1 MAALLE
7 SLLLRDVELCRALNW
22 LRGQTDFS
30 GDQDLLL
37 TVRKQEFVPFL
48 LNFLRDQS
56 SNTLTHGPSTPAKTP
71 STTRSLRAQGSSS
84 ERRASNRPSASHG
97 SRSASRVQLFSSAP
111 STSQPH
117 NPGEQDSPLT
127 ASQSL
132 TGVSAFSS
140 PSFSSGWSP
149 APRHMTS
156 ERRSAQ
162 RHCLADFMTSPP
174 DTQASPTFQ
183 PHRGRRRSSG
193 FGASGSSR
201 QTGVR
206 GGHLAEAG
214 GCDVAGRKERGGGR
228 TSDPVSPPTQV
239 ELNFNNLEDFPPVSA
254 SHATPIATRPSRR
267 INPTPVSAERPNS
280 KPKSCFT
287 STPLSKPCSPP
298 SIPEAMGTGQTTGSP
313 LCLQEERELLKKER
327 SKLAQQSSSPLKPSA
342 TVCTPTKSIVRSGS
356 KVTPDPQTPC
366 PDPTKVT
373 HAPEL
378 ELLAELY
385 CACISENLVPCVFLE
400 LFFVLQLLTSR
411 SVSTSEPTEV
421 CPSVCERKTDFLE
434 RTYLGNVHSCVY
446 FAVRVLENQFALL
459 SHLDRCTLRLLAENE
474 RVATFSPAL
483 RDRLA
488 QAQDT
493 CTAKVLPS
501 HSTFIHTVPFQPAT
515 DNRTNFSSD
524 KAFHIFKKQRDI
536 FYELL
541 REWEDYHK
549 EPGWEFEAALGNRVR
564 AMVNQLTAAGNHCHF
579 ARLFQKQLVQLCKG
593 HRELSSPGDAPDADL
608 LGMVGA
614 DSLGRLKRLQERLI
628 QPQALSGPCPPPSFP
643 GHQEFFKD
651 FLQTASCCQLNQHLK
666 DGLCQQLLQL
676 NEVSILGP
684 DGSSATGEEGGD
696 GDMEQQDEKQRF
708 SSVLLVARLLAKFLG
723 FISFM
728 PYQTSEAPSR
738 EIQEAAIALRSKSA
752 PALDVSAVL
761 VSCVRRKRTVLTVP
775 WLVEFLSMLDYTGPF
790 LPCYRTAL
798 GLLLQIYR
806 RMRLGKV
813 GEQCYLNQ
821 MMLVAVLGW
830 LFQIPV
836 FPEDLFFSINLQELQ
851 DLENHTSSQGLDNLP
866 LVDQQLLYT
875 CCPYL
880 GEFRKLLAAF
890 VSGSASKAG
899 GLIRKI
905 TPTSAEPRGPP
916 ITRSQQK
923 LQLDLEQAFFHNQPP
938 SLKRTV
944 EFVAERVGSNCVKHI
959 KATLVSELVQG
970 GEKTLRDGLGSDNV
984 NAAKLNDSVCAQ
996 LCDAGMQALERAT
1009 RFCSENAPRAVRV
1022 LLPDETS
1029 QAVLTTAESITTRLA
1044 TEKACSWLSSNITTL
1059 IKREWKSTFERV
1071 MKNVPCPTS
1080 TESVDAGGSGK
1091 SVQAQKS
1098 SSGQDA
1104 GSSCPQDCSHKGP
1117 LASDVIIEIKEVLSI
1132 AVGPRSEEEVFT
1144 VQQIG
1149 SLLDKVGQT
1158 LRCRKFMS
1166 SVAEQML
1173 LRCTVLLACKLVSG
1187 ELPLASSAGGN
1198 RKEAVDVGSLLNEL
1212 VVLWT
1217 HIPSAHVTL
1226 HLLFSEPTLTA
1237 IVNASDLQ
1245 RYNYLLFVRTLRE
1258 KGLLREEEVSSHWAK
1273 LSELSFSMEYIENF
1287 QKLSLASPSPVP
1299 LVKSSDIL
1307 QISQ

>member
-7 SLLLRDVELCRALNW
+7 SLLQSEVELNRALNW
-22 LRGQTDFS
+22 LRRRKGYEND
-30 GDQDLLL
+30 DHHLLL
-37 TVRKQEFVPFL
+37 KVRKEEFVPFL

-71 STTRSLRAQGSSS
+71 SSSRPLRAQGYSS
-84 ERRASNRPSASHG
+84 ERRGNRSSTGQG
-97 SRSASRVQLFSSAP
+97 SRSTSRVQLFSPVSH
-111 STSQPH
+111 TSQVD
-117 NPGEQDSPLT
+117 NPNELDTQLIG
-127 ASQSL
+127 SQGL
-132 TGVSAFSS
+132 TGISTFSS

-149 APRHMTS
+149 AARHTPS

-162 RHCLADFMTSPP
+162 RPCLADFMTSSPE
-174 DTQASPTFQ
+174 TQSSPTLQ
-183 PHRGRRRSSG
+183 QHRGRRRSG
-193 FGASGSSR
+193 PFGASATNR
-201 QTGVR
+201 QMGAR
-206 GGHLAEAG
+206 SGHLEDSG
-214 GCDVAGRKERGGGR
+214 RWDGAGRKGKCGGKI
-228 TSDPVSPPTQV
+228 SEPVSPPTQV
-239 ELNFNNLEDFPPVSA
+239 ELNFNNLEDFPPVGKSLV
-254 SHATPIATRPSRR
+254 SPVTTKPSRR

-287 STPLSKPCSPP
+287 STPLSQPCSPP
-298 SIPEAMGTGQTTGSP
+298 SMPESMGTAPSATSP

-327 SKLAQQSSSPLKPSA
+327 SKLAQQTSSPLKPIPG
-342 TVCTPTKSIVRSGS
+342 VCTPTRPVRPGP
-356 KVTPDPQTPC
+356 KATPDPQTPC
-366 PDPTKVT
+366 PDPAKVT
-373 HAPEL
+373 NASEL
-378 ELLAELY
+378 NLLAELY

-400 LFFVLQLLTSR
+400 LFFVLQLLTTR
-411 SVSTSEPTEV
+411 SVFASETEEQAH
-421 CPSVCERKTDFLE
+421 SVHVGKTDALE
-434 RTYLGNVHSCVY
+434 RAYLGNVHNCVY
-446 FAVRVLENQFALL
+446 FAVRVLENHFALL

-474 RVATFSPAL
+474 RVGAFSPAL
-483 RDRLA
+483 RDRLV
-488 QAQDT
+488 QTQDT
-493 CTAKVLPS
+493 CRAKVLPDPT
-501 HSTFIHTVPFQPAT
+501 TFIHSVPFQPAT

-564 AMVNQLTAAGNHCHF
+564 TMVSQLTAAGNHCHF
-579 ARLFQKQLVQLCKG
+579 ARLFQKQLVQMCKG
-593 HRELSSPGDAPDADL
+593 PRVLGSPSDAPDADL

-684 DGSSATGEEGGD
+684 EATSAAGEEGAD

-723 FISFM
+723 FISFL

-738 EIQEAAIALRSKSA
+738 EIQEAAIALRSKCA
-752 PALDVSAVL
+752 PVLDVCGVL
-761 VSCVRRKRTVLTVP
+761 RSCVHRKRTVLTVP

-798 GLLLQIYR
+798 GLLLQLYR
-806 RMRLGKV
+806 RMRLSQG
-813 GEQCYLNQ
+813 QFYLNQ
-821 MMLVAVLGW
+821 LLLVAVLGW

-836 FPEDLFFSINLQELQ
+836 FPEDLFFSVDIKDELEE
-851 DLENHTSSQGLDNLP
+851 LENHISSQGLDCLA

-890 VSGSASKAG
+890 VSGSASKTG

-916 ITRSQQK
+916 TNRSQQK
-923 LQLDLEQAFFHNQPP
+923 LHLDLEQAFFHNQPP

-959 KATLVSELVQG
+959 KATLVSELVKG
-970 GEKTLRDGLGSDNV
+970 GEKTLRDGLGSEGV
-984 NAAKLNDSVCAQ
+984 NAAKLNVSICAQ

-1009 RFCSENAPRAVRV
+1009 RFCSANAPRAVRV
-1022 LLPDETS
+1022 LLPEETS
-1029 QAVLTTAESITTRLA
+1029 ETVMTTAESITTRLA

-1059 IKREWKSTFERV
+1059 IKREWKSSFERV
-1071 MKNVPCPTS
+1071 MKNVPCPAN
-1080 TESVDAGGSGK
+1080 TESADTDGTGQSL
-1091 SVQAQKS
+1091 QLLRNF
-1098 SSGQDA
+1098 SGQDA
-1104 GSSCPQDCSHKGP
+1104 VSSCPPDCTHKAP
-1117 LASDVIIEIKEVLSI
+1117 LSSDVIIEIKEVLSI
-1132 AVGPRSEEEVFT
+1132 AVGPRTEEEVLM
-1144 VQQIG
+1144 VQQIDT
-1149 SLLDKVGQT
+1149 LLYKVGQT

-1173 LRCTVLLACKLVSG
+1173 LRCTVLLACKLVLG
-1187 ELPLASSAGGN
+1187 ELPLMSSFESTKRAG
-1198 RKEAVDVGSLLNEL
+1198 VDVRSLLEDFVL
-1212 VVLWT
+1212 LWT
-1217 HIPSAHVTL
+1217 NIPSAPAPL
-1226 HLLFSEPTLTA
+1226 HLLLSEPTLTA
-1237 IVNASDLQ
+1237 VLHASDMQ
-1245 RYNYLLFVRTLRE
+1245 RRNYLLLITLLIE
-1258 KGLLREEEVSSHWAK
+1258 KGLLKEEEVGRHWIK
-1273 LSELSFSMEYIENF
+1273 LSELSWPVESIEKF
-1287 QKLSLASPSPVP
+1287 QKLSLVSASPVP
-1299 LVKSSDIL
+1299 SVKHSDIL
-1307 QISQ
+1307 QVSP

>member
-7 SLLLRDVELCRALNW
+7 SLLRGDVDLCRALNW
-22 LRGQTDFS
+22 LRGKTDCS

-37 TVRKQEFVPFL
+37 TVRKHEFVPFL

-71 STTRSLRAQGSSS
+71 SSTRSLRAQGSSS
-84 ERRASNRPSASHG
+84 DRRASNRASASQG
-97 SRSASRVQLFSSAP
+97 SRSASRVQLFSPAP
-111 STSQPH
+111 STSQPD
-117 NPGEQDSPLT
+117 NLSEQDSPLT
-127 ASQSL
+127 TSQSL
-132 TGVSAFSS
+132 TGISAFSS

-149 APRHMTS
+149 APRHVTS

-174 DTQASPTFQ
+174 DFQASPTFQ

-193 FGASGSSR
+193 LGAASNR
-201 QTGVR
+201 QTGARNGYSV
-206 GGHLAEAG
+206 EAG
-214 GCDVAGRKERGGGR
+214 SCDVAGRKERGGGR
-228 TSDPVSPPTQV
+228 TNDPVSPPTQV
-239 ELNFNNLEDFPPVSA
+239 ELNFNNLEEFPPMSA
-254 SHATPIATRPSRR
+254 SQAMPIATRPSRR

-298 SIPEAMGTGQTTGSP
+298 SIPEATGTGQTTGSP

-342 TVCTPTKSIVRSGS
+342 TVCTPTKSIQRSSS
-356 KVTPDPQTPC
+356 KVTPDPQAPC

-378 ELLAELY
+378 DILADLY

-400 LFFVLQLLTSR
+400 LFVVLQLLTSR
-411 SVSTSEPTEV
+411 SLSTSEPTEM

-446 FAVRVLENQFALL
+446 FAVRVLEKQFALL

-474 RVATFSPAL
+474 RVGTFSPAL

-493 CTAKVLPS
+493 CTAKAMPS
-501 HSTFIHTVPFQPAT
+501 HTAFIHTVPFQPAT
-515 DNRTNFSSD
+515 DNRNNFSSD

-549 EPGWEFEAALGNRVR
+549 EPGWVFEAALGSRIR
-564 AMVNQLTAAGNHCHF
+564 GMVGQLTGAGNHCHF
-579 ARLFQKQLVQLCKG
+579 ARLFQKQLVQMCKG

-643 GHQEFFKD
+643 GHQEFFRD

-684 DGSSATGEEGGD
+684 DGSSTTGEVEGD

-708 SSVLLVARLLAKFLG
+708 ASVLLVARLLAKFLG

-728 PYQTSEAPSR
+728 PYQTSEAPSK
-738 EIQEAAIALRSKSA
+738 EIREAAIALRSKSA
-752 PALDVSAVL
+752 PALDVSAML
-761 VSCVRRKRTVLTVP
+761 RSCVRRKRTVLTIP

-813 GEQCYLNQ
+813 GEQYYLNQ
-821 MMLVAVLGW
+821 MLLVAVLGW

-836 FPEDLFFSINLQELQ
+836 FPEDLFFSISVQELE
-851 DLENHTSSQGLDNLP
+851 DLENQTSSQGLDNLP

-890 VSGSASKAG
+890 VSGSASKTG

-905 TPTSAEPRGPP
+905 TPTSAEPRGPS
-916 ITRSQQK
+916 TTLSQQK

-959 KATLVSELVQG
+959 KATLVSELVQDG
-970 GEKTLRDGLGSDNV
+970 KKTLRDGLGSDNV
-984 NAAKLNDSVCAQ
+984 NAAKLNDLICAM
-996 LCDAGMQALERAT
+996 LCDTGMQALERAT

-1029 QAVLTTAESITTRLA
+1029 RAVLTTSESITTRLA
-1044 TEKACSWLSSNITTL
+1044 TDKACSWLSSNITAL

-1080 TESVDAGGSGK
+1080 NDSMDGGGPGK
-1091 SVQAQKS
+1091 NVQTRKS

-1117 LASDVIIEIKEVLSI
+1117 LASDVIIELKEVLSI
-1132 AVGPRSEEEVFT
+1132 AVGPRSEEEVLT
-1144 VQQIG
+1144 VQQI
-1149 SLLDKVGQT
+1149 SCLLDKVGQT
-1158 LRCRKFMS
+1158 LRCRRFIS
-1166 SVAEQML
+1166 TVAEQML

-1187 ELPLASSAGGN
+1187 ELPLVISAGGN
-1198 RKEAVDVGSLLNEL
+1198 GNEAVHVGSVLNEL

-1217 HIPSAHVTL
+1217 HNPSTHVTL

-1237 IVNASDLQ
+1237 IINASDLQ
-1245 RYNYLLFVRTLRE
+1245 RYNYVLFVKTLME
-1258 KGLLREEEVSSHWAK
+1258 KGLLTEEEVGSHRAK
-1273 LSELSFSMEYIENF
+1273 LSEFSFPVESIDYF
-1287 QKLSLASPSPVP
+1287 QKLSLASPLPVP
-1299 LVKSSDIL
+1299 LLKSSDIL

>member
-7 SLLLRDVELCRALNW
+7 SLLRRDVELCRALNW
-22 LRGQTDFS
+22 LQGQSDCS
-30 GDQDLLL
+30 RDQDLLL

-56 SNTLTHGPSTPAKTP
+56 SNSLTHGPSTPAKTT
-71 STTRSLRAQGSSS
+71 SSTRSLRAHGSSS
-84 ERRASNRPSASHG
+84 ERRAANRASASQG
-97 SRSASRVQLFSSAP
+97 SRSGSRVQLFSPAP
-111 STSQPH
+111 STSHLDHP
-117 NPGEQDSPLT
+117 NEQDSPLM
-127 ASQSL
+127 ASPSL
-132 TGVSAFSS
+132 TGISAFSS
-140 PSFSSGWSP
+140 PSFSSGWSS

-156 ERRSAQ
+156 ERRSSQ
-162 RHCLADFMTSPP
+162 RPCLADFMTSPP

-183 PHRGRRRSSG
+183 PHRGRRRGSG
-193 FGASGSSR
+193 FGASSSNR
-201 QTGVR
+201 QTAAR
-206 GGHLAEAG
+206 SGHSVEAG
-214 GCDVAGRKERGGGR
+214 SCDVTARKERSGGR
-228 TSDPVSPPTQV
+228 TNDPVSPPTQV
-239 ELNFNNLEDFPPVSA
+239 ELNFNNLEDFPPVSV

-298 SIPEAMGTGQTTGSP
+298 SIPEATGTGQSTGSS

-327 SKLAQQSSSPLKPSA
+327 SKIAQQSSSPLKPSA
-342 TVCTPTKSIVRSGS
+342 NVCTPTKSISRSGS
-356 KVTPDPQTPC
+356 KVTQDVQTPC

-373 HAPEL
+373 HTPEL
-378 ELLAELY
+378 DILAELY
-385 CACISENLVPCVFLE
+385 CTCISENLVPCVFLE
-400 LFFVLQLLTSR
+400 LFFVLQLLTSW
-411 SVSTSEPTEV
+411 SLSASEPTEM
-421 CPSVCERKTDFLE
+421 CPSVCERETDFLE

-446 FAVRVLENQFALL
+446 FAVRVMEKQFNLL

-488 QAQDT
+488 QAQDI
-493 CTAKVLPS
+493 CTAKVIPS
-501 HSTFIHTVPFQPAT
+501 HTTFIHTVPFQPAT
-515 DNRTNFSSD
+515 DNRNNFSSD
-524 KAFHIFKKQRDI
+524 KAFHIFKKQRDN

-541 REWEDYHK
+541 REWADYHK
-549 EPGWEFEAALGNRVR
+549 EPGWEFQAALGHRVR
-564 AMVNQLTAAGNHCHF
+564 GIVNQLSAAGIHCHF
-579 ARLFQKQLVQLCKG
+579 ARLFQKQLVQMCKG
-593 HRELSSPGDAPDADL
+593 HMELSSPGDAPDADL

-643 GHQEFFKD
+643 GHQEFFRD
-651 FLQTASCCQLNQHLK
+651 FLQAASCCQLNQHLK

-684 DGSSATGEEGGD
+684 DSSSTTGEVEGD

-723 FISFM
+723 LISFM
-728 PYQTSEAPSR
+728 PYQTSEAPSK
-738 EIQEAAIALRSKSA
+738 EIREAAIALRSKSA
-752 PALDVSAVL
+752 PVLDVSAL
-761 VSCVRRKRTVLTVP
+761 LTSCVRMKRTVLTVP

-790 LPCYRTAL
+790 LPCYRSAL
-798 GLLLQIYR
+798 GFLLQIYR
-806 RMRLGKV
+806 RMRLGNV
-813 GEQCYLNQ
+813 GEQYYLNQ
-821 MMLVAVLGW
+821 MLLVAVLGW

-836 FPEDLFFSINLQELQ
+836 FPEDLLFSISVQELE
-851 DLENHTSSQGLDNLP
+851 DLGNHTSSQGLDNLP

-890 VSGSASKAG
+890 VSGSASKTG

-905 TPTSAEPRGPP
+905 TPTSAEPRGPSTT
-916 ITRSQQK
+916 ITQQK

-959 KATLVSELVQG
+959 KATLVTQLVQG
-970 GEKTLRDGLGSDNV
+970 GEKSLRDGLGSDGV
-984 NAAKLNDSVCAQ
+984 NAAKLNDSICAMI
-996 LCDAGMQALERAT
+996 CDAAMQALERAT

-1029 QAVLTTAESITTRLA
+1029 QAVLTTSEHITTRLA

-1080 TESVDAGGSGK
+1080 TASVDGGGSGK
-1091 SVQAQKS
+1091 SVQTQKS
-1098 SSGQDA
+1098 SSGPDA

-1117 LASDVIIEIKEVLSI
+1117 LASDVIIELKEVLSI
-1132 AVGPRSEEEVFT
+1132 AVGPRSEEEVLT
-1144 VQQIG
+1144 VQQIS

-1166 SVAEQML
+1166 AIAEQML

-1187 ELPLASSAGGN
+1187 ELPLVSPAGGN
-1198 RKEAVDVGSLLNEL
+1198 VKEAADVGSLLNEL

-1217 HIPSAHVTL
+1217 RIPSTHVTL
-1226 HLLFSEPTLTA
+1226 HLLFTEPTLTA
-1237 IVNASDLQ
+1237 IINANDLQ
-1245 RYNYLLFVRTLRE
+1245 RCTYLLFVQTLME
-1258 KGLLREEEVSSHWAK
+1258 KGLLTKEEMGSHLAK
-1273 LSELSFSMEYIENF
+1273 LSEFSFPVESIASF
-1287 QKLSLASPSPVP
+1287 QKLCVTSPLPVP
-1299 LVKSSDIL
+1299 LVKSNDLL